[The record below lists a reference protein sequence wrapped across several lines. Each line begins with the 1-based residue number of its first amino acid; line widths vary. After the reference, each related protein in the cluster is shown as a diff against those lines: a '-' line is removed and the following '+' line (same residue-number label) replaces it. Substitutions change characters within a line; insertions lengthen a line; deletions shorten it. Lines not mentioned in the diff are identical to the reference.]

1 MNQCTRICAFEQN
14 VKILKSY
21 NHIMSYINR
30 MRLTLLKNKNDITYS
45 MENVK

>member
-21 NHIMSYINR
+21 IHIMSYINR
-30 MRLTLLKNKNDITYS
+30 MRLIIKK
-45 MENVK
+45 

>member
-14 VKILKSY
+14 EKILKSY
-21 NHIMSYINR
+21 INIMSYINT
-30 MRLTLLKNKNDITYS
+30 MRLTLLKNKNDITYF

>member
-21 NHIMSYINR
+21 IHIMSYINR
-30 MRLTLLKNKNDITYS
+30 MRLKLLKNKNDITYF